1 MGDSRIYPLMQSHS
15 CNYIF
20 DYFGYAS
27 SNTSNTNVDLQVQK
41 YKTIIGKLTKEKEKE
56 KEEQSLTSDYE
67 DLELYLQ
74 SKTSETTI

>member
-1 MGDSRIYPLMQSHS
+1 MILILH
-15 CNYIF
+15 YIF

-41 YKTIIGKLTKEKEKE
+41 YKTIIGKLTKEKEKDKEKE